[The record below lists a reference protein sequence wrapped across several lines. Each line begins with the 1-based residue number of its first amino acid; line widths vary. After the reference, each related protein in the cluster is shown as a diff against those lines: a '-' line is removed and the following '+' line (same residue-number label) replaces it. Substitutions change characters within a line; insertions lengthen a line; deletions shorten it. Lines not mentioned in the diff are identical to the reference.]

1 MGEHAM
7 RTLVIYCV
15 TQFPV
20 GILVAVLLDRY
31 INQPGEASW
40 GWLIKI
46 GLAVGWALL
55 SAATWTALDWFY
67 GRGIFS
73 G

>member
-1 MGEHAM
+1 M
-7 RTLVIYCV
+7 RTLVIICV
-15 TQFPV
+15 IQFPV
-20 GILVAVLLDRY
+20 GILAAVLLDRY
-31 INQPGEASW
+31 VNRPGEASW

-46 GLAVGWALL
+46 GLAVVWALL
-55 SAATWTALDWFY
+55 YAATWTALDWFY